1 MLALSDEAQGVDAHQ
16 GHELLGGQVVLGQ
29 TLDYKGST
37 VGLGLVL
44 NGVTLVGDVLS
55 ALSEEHRRTS
65 AVLNSSVATE
75 LNEIS
80 NGELVGDV
88 VAFFGNVLH
97 FFDGEQQFFALGNG
111 LLVLQGQGSSWTS
124 NHMVSR

>member
-16 GHELLGGQVVLGQ
+16 GHELLGGQLVLGQ

-65 AVLNSSVATE
+65 AVLNSSVAT
-75 LNEIS
+75 
-80 NGELVGDV
+80 
-88 VAFFGNVLH
+88 
-97 FFDGEQQFFALGNG
+97 
-111 LLVLQGQGSSWTS
+111 
-124 NHMVSR
+124 